1 MPVPHPT
8 LSAREQLVDS
18 INRLYQ
24 VRLLPEQVQF
34 GVPELIDGSVT
45 DIEEPTARN
54 SRVQIRDANGEPY
67 EFTSA
72 LHFNRLSLETLFLR
86 RDKNFAGEIIHT
98 FDLLPQIIERLG
110 FQVTEEDI
118 VGHEIELGGGY
129 PASVL
134 LVAAETSLLLYG
146 EVNVFLTGPE
156 QPND

>member
-8 LSAREQLVDS
+8 LSSREQLVDS
-18 INRLYQ
+18 INRLHE
-24 VRLLPEQVQF
+24 VRLLPEQVTF
-34 GVPELIDGSVT
+34 GIPELIDGSVN

-72 LHFNRLSLETLFLR
+72 LHFNRLPLQALFQR

-98 FDLLPQIIERLG
+98 HDLLPELIVRLG

-118 VGHEIELGGGY
+118 IGHEIELGSGY

-156 QPND
+156 PSSD